1 MDPPEAAA
9 TPHQPIMQSTLRHK
23 LLTGFGAIALS
34 LMILAGCAGPNADN
48 AAKPGESPAASG
60 PVEVMVFKGG
70 YGSDFYEK
78 AAEEFTA
85 AGGPKVQVIGDP
97 RIDQQAQPRMQ
108 RGNPPDLMY
117 PGWRFD
123 HWKAVD
129 DGAIMDLTEVM
140 KTPAADGSG
149 TWGDSFEPALL
160 KLGQSG
166 GKQYVLPY
174 FFSVIGWWYDPDLF
188 KEKGWEVPK
197 TYDELLALCEK
208 IKAAGIAPITYQGQY
223 PDYMISGMLTPW
235 LISAGGIEAYN
246 ACQSLEPGA
255 WKSPAVVQ
263 AARMIQELAAKGYY
277 QTGATAMSHTESQAE
292 FVNRRAAMIPCGTWL
307 HSEMRESMPEGR
319 RMAFFLPPVI
329 AGGKGDPTAVMI
341 KIEPWMVPAQ
351 AKNSAGAIDYF
362 KFMTTKA
369 KAQQFVTEKGTLMGI
384 KGANDVELPDYLQG
398 AAAAFKG
405 STATYAPIWRE
416 WYPSLYKT
424 VEGAITELLNGKLT
438 AQQFADKIEAEA
450 EKLRNDDAVVKR
462 KVS

>member
-1 MDPPEAAA
+1 
-9 TPHQPIMQSTLRHK
+9 
-23 LLTGFGAIALS
+23 
-34 LMILAGCAGPNADN
+34 
-48 AAKPGESPAASG
+48 
-60 PVEVMVFKGG
+60 
-70 YGSDFYEK
+70 
-78 AAEEFTA
+78 
-85 AGGPKVQVIGDP
+85 
-97 RIDQQAQPRMQ
+97 
-108 RGNPPDLMY
+108 
-117 PGWRFD
+117 
-123 HWKAVD
+123 
-129 DGAIMDLTEVM
+129 
-140 KTPAADGSG
+140 
-149 TWGDSFEPALL
+149 
-160 KLGQSG
+160 
-166 GKQYVLPY
+166 
-174 FFSVIGWWYDPDLF
+174 
-188 KEKGWEVPK
+188 
-197 TYDELLALCEK
+197 
-208 IKAAGIAPITYQGQY
+208 
-223 PDYMISGMLTPW
+223 
-235 LISAGGIEAYN
+235 
-246 ACQSLEPGA
+246 
-255 WKSPAVVQ
+255 
-263 AARMIQELAAKGYY
+263 
-277 QTGATAMSHTESQAE
+277 
-292 FVNRRAAMIPCGTWL
+292 
-307 HSEMRESMPEGR
+307 MPEGR